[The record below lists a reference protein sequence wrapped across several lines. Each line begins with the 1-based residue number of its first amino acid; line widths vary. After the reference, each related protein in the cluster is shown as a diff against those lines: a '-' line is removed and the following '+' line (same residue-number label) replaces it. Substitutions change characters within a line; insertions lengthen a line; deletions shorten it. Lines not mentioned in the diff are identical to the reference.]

1 MLLLVP
7 EGLDMFECLDCGH
20 RGNLNNRERCA
31 CCESTSV
38 RLISEERVPQR
49 PNRTLKW
56 VVGLA
61 VGFAMVVIVVLVL
74 IQFKVL

>member
-1 MLLLVP
+1 
-7 EGLDMFECLDCGH
+7 MFECLDCGH

-38 RLISEERVPQR
+38 RLISEERVLQR
-49 PNRTLKW
+49 PNQILKW
-56 VVGLA
+56 AVVLA
-61 VGFAMVVIVVLVL
+61 VGFAWLVIAMLVL